1 MLGVHTVRDRVFNAI
16 SQTLR
21 SPAVLDDELS
31 FIADLGYDSLRVASL
46 SMALESEFGQP
57 VLLNDWLSSS
67 DDPEQLTVG
76 SLVAYLSEL
85 RGEGV

>member
-1 MLGVHTVRDRVFNAI
+1 MLGVSTVRDRVFNAVT
-16 SQTLR
+16 QTLR
-21 SPAVLDDELS
+21 SPVELHEGLS

-46 SMALESEFGQP
+46 SMALESELGQP

-85 RGEGV
+85 QGEGV